1 MCFAGGRQACPRFGL
16 HTWGIYVDEEREQS
30 HNTDSDLSDAMELS
44 FLVLM
49 VYWFKILMR
58 IPSDIAIEVYAVVVG
73 MTLVGSSSCK
83 YNHALAKAGFF
94 LSILWLVV
102 NYIYFYNVSFFY
114 ATAIY
119 IIELAGTWGSLY
131 AYKAFRH

>member
-1 MCFAGGRQACPRFGL
+1 M
-16 HTWGIYVDEEREQS
+16 
-30 HNTDSDLSDAMELS
+30 S

-58 IPSDIAIEVYAVVVG
+58 IPPDIPIELYAVVVG

-83 YNHALAKAGFF
+83 YNRGLAKGGFY

-102 NYIYFYNVSFFY
+102 NYIFFYNVSFFF
-114 ATAIY
+114 ATVIY
-119 IIELAGTWGSLY
+119 IIELAGIWGALY
-131 AYKAFRH
+131 AYKALRR

>member
-1 MCFAGGRQACPRFGL
+1 ME
-16 HTWGIYVDEEREQS
+16 EEREQS
-30 HNTDSDLSDAMELS
+30 HSTDTDLGDALELS

-58 IPSDIAIEVYAVVVG
+58 IPSDIAIELYAVVVG

-83 YNHALAKAGFF
+83 YNHALAKAGFY

-114 ATAIY
+114 ATVIF
-119 IIELAGTWGSLY
+119 IIELAVIWGALY
-131 AYKAFRH
+131 AYKTFRH